1 MRSLILI
8 TAARLLMPL
17 LLFSIFLLLR
27 GHNEP
32 GGGFAGGLVAAS
44 AFILLA
50 ISRDP
55 ATARAALRVEPQ
67 ALIGAGLLVAVGSG
81 VVGLLL
87 GRPLLTGVWV
97 AIDLPGLSF
106 YVGTPL
112 TFDIGV
118 YLVVLGATL
127 TMVLTLAEEGEVHA
141 QRERER
147 RAELRDS
154 AEQTAD
160 LAGEMPSTGPGQA
173 LEGGRD

>member
-1 MRSLILI
+1 MRSLILL
-8 TAARLLMPL
+8 TTARLLMPLL

-55 ATARAALRVEPQ
+55 AAARAALRVEPQ
-67 ALIGAGLLVAVGSG
+67 ALIGAGLLIAVGSG
-81 VVGLLL
+81 VVGLLM
-87 GRPLLTGVWV
+87 GQPLLTGQWWE
-97 AIDLPGLSF
+97 IGLPGLTF
-106 YVGTPL
+106 DLGTPL

-127 TMVLTLAEEGEVHA
+127 TMVLTLAEEGEEEPD
-141 QRERER
+141 REQE
-147 RAELRDS
+147 
-154 AEQTAD
+154 
-160 LAGEMPSTGPGQA
+160 PG
-173 LEGGRD
+173 

>member
-8 TAARLLMPL
+8 TTARLLMPL
-17 LLFSIFLLLR
+17 LVLFSIFLLLR

-32 GGGFAGGLVAAS
+32 GGGFAGGLVASA

-67 ALIGAGLLVAVGSG
+67 ALIGAGLLLAVGSG

-87 GRPLLTGVWV
+87 GLPLLTGVWWTV
-97 AIDLPGLSF
+97 PLGALSF
-106 YVGTPL
+106 DLGTPL
-112 TFDIGV
+112 LFDIGV

-127 TMVLTLAEEGEVHA
+127 VMVLTLAEEGE
-141 QRERER
+141 QRP
-147 RAELRDS
+147 
-154 AEQTAD
+154 EQD
-160 LAGEMPSTGPGQA
+160 EQAG
-173 LEGGRD
+173 